1 MPCQCTNLSF
11 KTLASGSKGNSAIV
25 LTEKTKLI
33 IDIGIPYS
41 TLKRH
46 LEEENLSFDDFS
58 GILITHS
65 HVDHIK
71 GLKITLKHTKLK
83 VLIPKEMYSELE
95 DIVPRNRVIFINK
108 VNKLNDI
115 TIELIPTSHDTISSC
130 GYLITYNDKSLV
142 YITDTGY
149 LSKKNL
155 EKIKDKDIY
164 LLESNHDEEMLMN
177 GPYPPFL
184 KQRVVS
190 DKGHLSNN
198 VAASY
203 LDEVTTEKTKYV
215 ILAHISE
222 KNNTHELAYQTT
234 HDKLKDKNIEIMV
247 AMQDEVGKKVEV

>member
-1 MPCQCTNLSF
+1 MPCQCTSLSF

-33 IDIGIPYS
+33 IDIGIPYN

-46 LEEENLSFDDFS
+46 LEEENLSFNDFS

-65 HVDHIK
+65 HNDHIK
-71 GLKITLKHTKLK
+71 GLQITLKHTDLK
-83 VLIPKEMYSELE
+83 VLIPKEMYSELKE
-95 DIVPRNRVIFINK
+95 IVPKDRVVFINK
-108 VNKLNDI
+108 VNKLNDML
-115 TIELIPTSHDTISSC
+115 IELIPTSHDTISSC

-149 LSKKNL
+149 LSRKNL
-155 EKIKDKDIY
+155 KKITDKEIY

-184 KQRVVS
+184 KQRVIS

-198 VAASY
+198 TTASY
-203 LDEVTTEKTKYV
+203 LEEITTDKTKYV

-234 HDKLKDKNIEIMV
+234 YKKLKDKNIEIMI
-247 AMQDEVGKKVEV
+247 ALQDEVGKKVEV